1 MASANLPFYVALA
14 FTVGLTVM
22 YQDSKASD
30 TCSAEYMRIINDA
43 SIPDI
48 AAKVTRWEALQS
60 KCASS
65 GLYEFRLGLLYSQ
78 AKRFDDAK
86 MALDR
91 GSKTKGSPA
100 REYQYAYAELEL
112 AKGNIPQ
119 AQSRYEKLRVDYPD
133 WYLPYFSLGQI
144 SVAQQKYAVAKSYF
158 EESLQHEPHAE
169 TYGFLATCTH
179 QLGLDKE
186 TIEYM
191 NKALA
196 ADPSMAGYRN
206 GMIAAA
212 LSAIKLGQLQH
223 ATNALAL
230 LVKAKP
236 EVKNDAEFLRLIAV
250 LKEKLQRGQ

>member
-1 MASANLPFYVALA
+1 MRSGYLLPFVALA
-14 FTVGLTVM
+14 FAAGITVVS
-22 YQDSKASD
+22 QDAKASD
-30 TCSAEYMRIINDA
+30 ACDVEYMHIINDA
-43 SIPDI
+43 SIPGI
-48 AAKVTRWEALQS
+48 AGKVTRWEALRP

-65 GLYEFRLGLLYSQ
+65 GLYEFRLGLLYSH

-86 MALDR
+86 MAFDR
-91 GSKTKGSPA
+91 GSKTKGAPV
-100 REYQYAYAELEL
+100 REYQYGYAELEL

-119 AQSRYEKLRVDYPD
+119 AQSRYERLKADYPD

-144 SVAQQKYAVAKSYF
+144 SLSKQKYAEAKSYF
-158 EESLQHEPHAE
+158 EESLQREPQAE
-169 TYGFLATCTH
+169 TYAFLATCSH

-212 LSAIKLGQLQH
+212 LSALKLGQLQH
-223 ATNALAL
+223 ATNALAIL
-230 LVKAKP
+230 AKAKP
-236 EVKNDAEFLRLIAV
+236 DIKNDAEFLRMVAV
-250 LKEKLQRGQ
+250 LKEKLQRAN